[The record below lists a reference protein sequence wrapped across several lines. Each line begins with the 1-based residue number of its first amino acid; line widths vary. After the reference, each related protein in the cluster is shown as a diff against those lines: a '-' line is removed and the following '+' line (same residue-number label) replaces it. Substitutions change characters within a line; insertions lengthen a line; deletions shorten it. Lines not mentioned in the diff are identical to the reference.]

1 LLVLCFA
8 FASPACPFVSVC
20 ASSQRMGTVAVVAKN
35 LDMYIYIQI
44 CPTFFADLF
53 RYILTDRS
61 ISLSSYVAI
70 LYARVIVSFC
80 VSLHALR
87 SQMEVSTHK
96 RRYQLPHN
104 SRWLAS
110 SVKRILLFVYVDM
123 RVISQQ
129 WQHALQAYPIPKTI
143 DAPGHNFSFI
153 AHITTVA
160 QHCPYQP

>member
-35 LDMYIYIQI
+35 LDMYIYIF

-80 VSLHALR
+80 VRWKSRHISVDTNSLTIHGGWLVVLKEYFFLCMLTCVSSPSNGSMHFKHTQ
-87 SQMEVSTHK
+87 SQRPSMRLGTTF
-96 RRYQLPHN
+96 P
-104 SRWLAS
+104 S
-110 SVKRILLFVYVDM
+110 S
-123 RVISQQ
+123 
-129 WQHALQAYPIPKTI
+129 
-143 DAPGHNFSFI
+143 
-153 AHITTVA
+153 HI
-160 QHCPYQP
+160 

>member
-1 LLVLCFA
+1 MIKSVQHFLKICFA
-8 FASPACPFVSVC
+8 IY
-20 ASSQRMGTVAVVAKN
+20 RM
-35 LDMYIYIQI
+35 LD
-44 CPTFFADLF
+44 
-53 RYILTDRS
+53 
-61 ISLSSYVAI
+61 LSHYQVMWLSRMRAWSC
-70 LYARVIVSFC
+70 LFC

-87 SQMEVSTHK
+87 SQMGVSSHK